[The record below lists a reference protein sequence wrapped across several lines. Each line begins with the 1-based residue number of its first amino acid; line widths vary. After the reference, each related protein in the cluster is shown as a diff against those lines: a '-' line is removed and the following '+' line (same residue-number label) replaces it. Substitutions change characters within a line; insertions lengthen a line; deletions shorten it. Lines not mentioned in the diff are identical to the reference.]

1 MRKILQGGESIKYA
15 SSVTIFVGKKHSP
28 EEKRKERRKKL
39 ERIFKQN

>member
-15 SSVTIFVGKKHSP
+15 SSVTIFVGNTP